1 MVKRFMV
8 YEVQVDEAQ
17 KACVVV
23 SPDELNNV
31 LPYVM
36 VAPITAKIRP
46 LPYRVMIEM
55 KGKDA
60 QIALDQIRT
69 RPKSDFLK
77 KLGRLPQECQQEIVQ
92 VLHQMFE

>member
-8 YEVQVDEAQ
+8 YEVKVGDDI
-17 KACVVV
+17 KPCVVV
-23 SPDELNNV
+23 SPDELNTV

-36 VAPITAKIRP
+36 VAPITSKIRP
-46 LPYRVMIEM
+46 LPYRVLIEM

-69 RPKSDFLK
+69 RPKSDFLR
-77 KLGRLPQECQQEIVQ
+77 KLGRLPDACQSEITY
-92 VLHQMFE
+92 VLRQMFE

>member
-8 YEVQVDEAQ
+8 YEVNVNEEI
-17 KACVVV
+17 KPCVVV
-23 SPDELNNV
+23 SPDELNAV

-36 VAPITAKIRP
+36 VAPVTAKIRP
-46 LPYRVMIEM
+46 LPYRVLIEM

-77 KLGRLPQECQQEIVQ
+77 KLGRLPEACQNEITH
-92 VLHQMFE
+92 VLRQMFE